1 VNIIAAG
8 DRVGIIGIGQSP
20 FAARRPDANYPDLV
34 REAVVTAMADA
45 KLEFDAIE
53 AVVYSLSPDAMIG
66 IGNAERLGVDAV
78 GGRNKPFLRINTGGA
93 TGISS
98 VSAAYY
104 HVASGA
110 CDVVLTAGADKVG
123 ECGDSQSVLNK
134 IWDPTYERQLP
145 LGTIN
150 MLAMSAIRYMKLYGM
165 TEEDMARVTV
175 KNRRH
180 ASLNPNAHLRKEVS
194 IQDVMDSRYISWP
207 LKLLDCCPQSTGGAA
222 MVLASEKYIRDN
234 KLDAV
239 WITGLAHCAETY
251 WMGDR
256 MGSHPTA
263 EHADAYALG
272 RSFQRAY
279 KMAGITDPMKQV
291 HVAELYAPF
300 SSTEFHSI
308 DAARL
313 VAKNGDSVPALRDG
327 EFDLGGRIPVNCSG
341 GTLCTNA
348 IAVTAMARV
357 AETALQV
364 WGRAGAH
371 QAKGARVGVAS
382 GNGGDHQIF
391 GTMVIEA

>member
-1 VNIIAAG
+1 MNQ

-34 REAVVTAMADA
+34 REAVVIAMADA
-45 KLEFDAIE
+45 KLDFDAIE

-78 GGRNKPFLRINTGGA
+78 GGRNKRFLRINTGGA

-180 ASLNPNAHLRKEVS
+180 ASLNPNAHLRKEVT
-194 IQDVMDSRYISWP
+194 IQDVLDSRYISWP
-207 LKLLDCCPQSTGGAA
+207 IKLLDCCPQSTGGAA
-222 MVLASEKYIRDN
+222 LVLASEKYIRDHH
-234 KLDAV
+234 LDAV

-256 MGSHPTA
+256 MGANPTA
-263 EHADAYALG
+263 EHADAYALS

-279 KMAGITDPMKQV
+279 KMAGITDPAKQV

-300 SSTEFHSI
+300 SNTEFHSI
-308 DAARL
+308 DAAGL
-313 VAKNGDSVPALRDG
+313 TKPGESVPRLRDG
-327 EFDLGGRIPVNCSG
+327 EFDLGGRLPVNASG

-364 WGRAGAH
+364 WARAGAR
-371 QAKGARVGVAS
+371 QAKGARVGIAS

>member
-1 VNIIAAG
+1 MSAEK
-8 DRVGIIGIGQSP
+8 VGIIGIGQSD
-20 FAARRPDANYPDLV
+20 FCARREDANYPDLV
-34 REAVVTAMADA
+34 REAVLLAMTDA
-45 KLEFDAIE
+45 KLDFDAIE

-78 GGRNKPFLRINTGGA
+78 GGRNKRFLRINTGGS

-104 HVASGA
+104 HIASGA

-134 IWDPTYERQLP
+134 IWDPAYERALP

-150 MLAMSAIRYMKLYGM
+150 MLAMSAVRYMQRYGM

-180 ASLNPNAHLRKEVS
+180 AARNPRAHLRKEVTLD
-194 IQDVMDSRYISWP
+194 DVMDSRTISWP
-207 LKLLDCCPQSTGGAA
+207 IKLLDCCPQSTGGAA
-222 MVLASEKYIRDN
+222 LVLASERYVRAN

-256 MGSHPTA
+256 MGTNPTA

-272 RSFQRAY
+272 RSFQRSY
-279 KMAGITDPMKQV
+279 KMAGITDPPSQV

-300 SSTEFHSI
+300 SNTEFHAI
-308 DAARL
+308 DAAGL
-313 VAKNGDSVPALRDG
+313 SKPGQSVPMLRAG
-327 EFDLGGRIPVNCSG
+327 EFDLGGRIPVNPSG

-371 QAKGARVGVAS
+371 QVKGARVGIAS

-391 GTMVIEA
+391 GTMIIEA

>member
-1 VNIIAAG
+1 MSG
-8 DRVGIIGIGQSP
+8 DRVGIIGIGQSA
-20 FAARRPDANYPDLV
+20 FRSRRDDASYPDLV
-34 REAVVTAMADA
+34 REAVVLAMADA
-45 KLEFDAIE
+45 KLDFDAIE
-53 AVVYSLSPDAMIG
+53 AVVYSLSPDAMVG

-78 GGRNKPFLRINTGGA
+78 GGRNKRFLRINTGGA

-98 VSAAYY
+98 VTAAYY

-150 MLAMSAIRYMKLYGM
+150 MLAMSAVRYMQRYGM

-180 ASLNPNAHLRKEVS
+180 ASLNPNAHLRKLATIE
-194 IQDVMDSRYISWP
+194 DVMDSRYISWP
-207 LKLLDCCPQSTGGAA
+207 LKLLDCCPQSSGGAA
-222 MVLASEKYIRDN
+222 MVLASEKYIRAN
-234 KLDAV
+234 NLDAV
-239 WITGLAHCAETY
+239 WITGLATRAETY

-256 MGSHPTA
+256 MGPNPTA
-263 EHADAYALG
+263 EHADAHALA
-272 RSFQRAY
+272 RSFQQTYR
-279 KMAGITDPMKQV
+279 MAGITEPAKQIQ
-291 HVAELYAPF
+291 VAELYAPF

-308 DAARL
+308 DAAGFC
-313 VAKNGDSVPALRDG
+313 KKGESVQRLRDG
-327 EFDLGGRIPVNCSG
+327 EYDLGGAIPVNPSG
-341 GTLCTNA
+341 GVLCTNA

-371 QAKGARVGVAS
+371 QAKNVKIGIAS

>member
-1 VNIIAAG
+1 MSG
-8 DRVGIIGIGQSP
+8 DRVGIIGIGQSA
-20 FAARRPDANYPDLV
+20 FRSRRDDASYPDLV
-34 REAVVTAMADA
+34 REAVALAMADA
-45 KLEFDAIE
+45 KLELNAIE
-53 AVVYSLSPDAMIG
+53 AVVYSLSPDAMVG

-78 GGRNKPFLRINTGGA
+78 GGRNKRFLRINTGGS

-98 VSAAYY
+98 VAAAYY

-123 ECGDSQSVLNK
+123 ECGDSQTVLNK
-134 IWDPTYERQLP
+134 IWDPAYERALP

-150 MLAMSAIRYMKLYGM
+150 MLAMSAVRYMRNHGM
-165 TEEDMARVTV
+165 TQEDMARIVV

-180 ASLNPNAHLRKEVS
+180 ASLNPNAHLRKTVT
-194 IQDVMDSRYISWP
+194 IDDVMASRLISWP
-207 LKLLDCCPQSTGGAA
+207 IKLMDCCPQSSGGAA
-222 MVLASEKYIRDN
+222 MVLASEQYIKDHH
-234 KLDAV
+234 LDAV
-239 WITGLAHCAETY
+239 WITGLAHRSETY

-256 MGSHPTA
+256 MGNNPTA
-263 EHADAYALG
+263 EHADAYALR
-272 RSFQRAY
+272 RSFETSYR
-279 KMAGITDPMKQV
+279 MAGITDPPKQV

-300 SSTEFHSI
+300 SNTEFHAI
-308 DAARL
+308 DAAGL
-313 VAKNGDSVPALRDG
+313 CKIGESVAMNREGRF
-327 EFDLGGRIPVNCSG
+327 ELGGWIPVNPSG

-371 QAKGARVGVAS
+371 QAAGVRVGIAS

>member
-1 VNIIAAG
+1 MS

-34 REAVVTAMADA
+34 REAVAIAMADA

-53 AVVYSLSPDAMIG
+53 AIVYSLSPDAMIG

-78 GGRNKPFLRINTGGA
+78 GGRNKRFLRINTGGA

-180 ASLNPNAHLRKEVS
+180 AALNPNAHLRKEVS

-222 MVLASEKYIRDN
+222 LVLASEQYIREN

-272 RSFQRAY
+272 RSFQRSY
-279 KMAGITDPMKQV
+279 KMAGITDPAKQV

-300 SSTEFHSI
+300 SNTEFHSI
-308 DAARL
+308 DAAQL

-327 EFDLGGRIPVNCSG
+327 EFDIGGRIPVNASG

-371 QAKGARVGVAS
+371 QVKGARVGVAS

-391 GTMVIEA
+391 GTMVLEA

>member
-1 VNIIAAG
+1 MTN

-34 REAVVTAMADA
+34 REAVAMAMADA
-45 KLEFDAIE
+45 KLEFDAIQ

-180 ASLNPNAHLRKEVS
+180 ASLNPNAHLRKVVS

-272 RSFQRAY
+272 RSFQRSY

-313 VAKNGDSVPALRDG
+313 VVKNGDSVPALRDG

-371 QAKGARVGVAS
+371 QVKGARVGVAS

>member
-1 VNIIAAG
+1 MNIISSR
-8 DRVGIIGIGQSP
+8 DRVGIIGIGQSE
-20 FAARRPDANYPDLV
+20 FRARRDDASYPDLV
-34 REAVVTAMADA
+34 REAVVLAMADA
-45 KLEFDAIE
+45 KLDFDAIE
-53 AVVYSLSPDAMIG
+53 AVVYSLSPDAMVG

-78 GGRNKPFLRINTGGA
+78 GGRNKRFLRINTGGA

-98 VSAAYY
+98 VTAAYY
-104 HVASGA
+104 HIASGA

-123 ECGDSQSVLNK
+123 ECGDSQTVLNK

-150 MLAMSAIRYMKLYGM
+150 MLAMSAVRYMKMYGM

-175 KNRRH
+175 KNRKH
-180 ASLNPNAHLRKEVS
+180 ASLNPRAHLRKLVS
-194 IQDVMDSRYISWP
+194 IDDVMASRIISWP
-207 LKLLDCCPQSTGGAA
+207 LKLLDCCPQSSGGAA
-222 MVLASEKYIRDN
+222 MVLASEQYIRDN

-239 WITGLAHCAETY
+239 WITGLATVAETY

-256 MGSHPTA
+256 MGANPTA
-263 EHADAYALG
+263 EHADAHALA
-272 RSFQRAY
+272 RSFQRSY
-279 KMAGITDPMKQV
+279 KMAGITDPAKQV
-291 HVAELYAPF
+291 QVAELYSPF
-300 SSTEFHSI
+300 SNTEYHSI
-308 DAARL
+308 DAAAL
-313 VAKNGDSVPALRDG
+313 CKKGESVAMMRNG
-327 EFDLGGRIPVNCSG
+327 EFELGGRIPVNTSG

-371 QAKGARVGVAS
+371 QVPGAKLGIAS

-391 GTMVIEA
+391 GTMVLEA

>member
-1 VNIIAAG
+1 MSN
-8 DRVGIIGIGQSP
+8 DRVGIIGIGQSA
-20 FAARRPDANYPDLV
+20 FSARREDANYPDLV
-34 REAVVTAMADA
+34 REAVVLAMADA
-45 KLEFDAIE
+45 GLRFDDIE

-78 GGRNKPFLRINTGGA
+78 GARGKRFLRINTGGA

-134 IWDPTYERQLP
+134 IWDPSYERPLP

-150 MLAMSAIRYMKLYGM
+150 MLAMSAVRYMDLYGM
-165 TEEDMARVTV
+165 TQEDMAQVTV
-175 KNRRH
+175 KNRHH
-180 ASLNPNAHLRKEVS
+180 ASLNPKAHLRREVTVD
-194 IQDVMDSRYISWP
+194 DVMASRIISWP
-207 LKLLDCCPQSTGGAA
+207 IKLLDCCPQSTGGAA
-222 MVLASEKYIRDN
+222 LVLASEKYIRDH
-234 KLDAV
+234 KLEAV
-239 WITGLAHCAETY
+239 WITGLAHCTETY

-256 MGSHPTA
+256 MGINPTA

-279 KMAGITDPMKQV
+279 KMAGITDPAKQV
-291 HVAELYAPF
+291 QVAELYAPF
-300 SSTEFHSI
+300 SNTEVHSI
-308 DAARL
+308 DAAGL
-313 VAKNGDSVPALRDG
+313 SKPGQSVPMLREG
-327 EFDLGGRIPVNCSG
+327 QFSLGGRIPVNPSG

-357 AETALQV
+357 AEVALQV

-371 QAKGARVGVAS
+371 QAKGVRLGIAS

-391 GTMVIEA
+391 GTMVLEA